1 MTAQP
6 DHNPAGVSYDERLY
20 SPWWWYPA
28 GLGVAVLLGAEFAL
42 AFTAWWAWLP
52 TIALVVICL
61 LVVWRISAGRVT
73 VTPNALTAGDR
84 TIDLGVIQSAIG
96 LTSGELR
103 RLVGRHSDPRAF
115 TFIRS
120 WVGPGV
126 QFVLARNDSARND
139 SAPSN
144 SAPNDSRDDVPYW
157 VVSTR
162 HPERLLAALEAGSVP
177 VR

>member
-1 MTAQP
+1 
-6 DHNPAGVSYDERLY
+6 VSYDERLY

-126 QFVLARNDSARND
+126 QFVLAPSNSAPSN

>member
-1 MTAQP
+1 VTAQP
-6 DHNPAGVSYDERLY
+6 DHNAAGVSYDERLY

-61 LVVWRISAGRVT
+61 LVVWRISAGRIT

-84 TIDLGVIQSAIG
+84 TIDLGFIQSAIG

-120 WVGPGV
+120 WIGPGV
-126 QFVLARNDSARND
+126 QFVLAPRASAPSDFASSD
-139 SAPSN
+139 SAPS
-144 SAPNDSRDDVPYW
+144 DSRDDVPYW

-162 HPERLLAALEAGSVP
+162 HPERLLAVLEAGSVP